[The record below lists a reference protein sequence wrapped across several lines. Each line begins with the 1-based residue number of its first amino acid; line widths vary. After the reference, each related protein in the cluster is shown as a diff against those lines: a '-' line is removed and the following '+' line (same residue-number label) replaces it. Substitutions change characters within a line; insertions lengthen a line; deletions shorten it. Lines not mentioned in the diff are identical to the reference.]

1 MKSREL
7 LEVAHP
13 ALETESGLEFKASL
27 GYTDQNKR
35 TVSRVQSEGSGR
47 KKKKIRI
54 SLVKES

>member
-47 KKKKIRI
+47 KKKK
-54 SLVKES
+54 SE